1 MVFIY
6 VCKMFI
12 DCNQLREKMDEA
24 GKVRVSFLF
33 GLNFEMDEGFFVEN
47 PLQQTEILFNVNG
60 VSNVVDTDFE
70 VPDYRFKRYPESF
83 EVYQKRFGRVMDGL
97 RNGETSLINLTVKT
111 PIETSLSLRA
121 IFTYSRAMYRI
132 YVPDRFVCFSPE
144 RFVRV
149 AGRKIFS
156 HPMKGTIDAN
166 LPNASEI
173 LLNNKKELA
182 EHNTIV
188 ELTCNDLRRVATGVK
203 VNRFR
208 YIDRLKTN
216 NGEILQT
223 SSEIEGTLPEN
234 YLDAIGS
241 LFFKL
246 LPAGSIS
253 GSPRESTLSL
263 IREVEQEPR
272 GFYSGVAGYF
282 DGTNLDSAVLIR
294 FIEQDDSKF
303 YFRSGGGITIDSMC
317 ENEYRE
323 AVQKVYLPF

>member
-1 MVFIY
+1 M
-6 VCKMFI
+6 
-12 DCNQLREKMDEA
+12 
-24 GKVRVSFLF
+24 
-33 GLNFEMDEGFFVEN
+33 
-47 PLQQTEILFNVNG
+47 P
-60 VSNVVDTDFE
+60 
-70 VPDYRFKRYPESF
+70 
-83 EVYQKRFGRVMDGL
+83 
-97 RNGETSLINLTVKT
+97 
-111 PIETSLSLRA
+111 
-121 IFTYSRAMYRI
+121 
-132 YVPDRFVCFSPE
+132 
-144 RFVRV
+144 
-149 AGRKIFS
+149 
-156 HPMKGTIDAN
+156 
-166 LPNASEI
+166 
-173 LLNNKKELA
+173 A

-223 SSEIEGTLPEN
+223 SSEVEGTLPEN

-294 FIEQDDSKF
+294 FMEQDDSKF
-303 YFRSGGGITIDSMC
+303 YFRSGGGITIDSRC